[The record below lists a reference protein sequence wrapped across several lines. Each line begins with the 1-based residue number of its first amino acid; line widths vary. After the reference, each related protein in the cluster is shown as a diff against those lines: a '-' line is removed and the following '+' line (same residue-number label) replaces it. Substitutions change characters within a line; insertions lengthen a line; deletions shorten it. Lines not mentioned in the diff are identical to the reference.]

1 MFYDHITIRAKAG
14 DGGRGCVAF
23 RRERGVEFGGPSG
36 GDGGKGG
43 SIILRADEHLRTLID
58 FRYRAEFRAQRGQLG
73 LGSNMS
79 GKTGEDMVLL
89 VPPGTLVKD
98 AKTGRVIADLVE
110 PGRSVVAA
118 RGGRGGRG
126 NQHFTTSVRQA
137 PDWAEPGEQGDDLAI
152 ALELRVIAD
161 VGLVGL
167 PNAGKSSLLARISAA
182 HPKVADYPFTT
193 LEPNLGV
200 VSLGLGESFAVADLP
215 GLIEGAHEGKGLGH
229 GFLRHVSRNRVLVH
243 VVDVGTEQPAA
254 ALKRGYDTIVA
265 EIKAY
270 DASLLDRPRLL
281 VGNKLDLPGAA
292 ARFEVLRKHAAKGGL
307 KDAHAISAVTGEGV
321 KPLLRA
327 MQLALKR
334 APAPEPMQAEQA
346 PAVLVPRG
354 LQRVK
359 VVRDQRGAFLVR
371 GREVERAVAGHDPEA
386 RGARKR
392 LAADLDRLGVD
403 AALARAGIRRGDLVR
418 IGSLE
423 FEYVP

>member
-58 FRYRAEFRAQRGQLG
+58 FRYRAEFKADRGQLG

-79 GKTGEDMVLL
+79 GKTGEDMLVL
-89 VPPGTLVKD
+89 VPPGTLVKESG
-98 AKTGRVIADLVE
+98 TGRVIADLVE
-110 PGRSVVAA
+110 PGATIVVAH
-118 RGGRGGRG
+118 GGRGGRG
-126 NQHFTTSVRQA
+126 NQHFATSTRQT
-137 PDWAEPGEQGDDLAI
+137 PDWAEPGEQGEDRSIL
-152 ALELRVIAD
+152 LELRVIAD

-167 PNAGKSSLLARISAA
+167 PNAGKSSLLARVSAA
-182 HPKVADYPFTT
+182 RPKVANYPFTT

-200 VSLGLGESFAVADLP
+200 VSLGVGESWVVADLP

-243 VVDVGTEQPAA
+243 VVDVGTERTPRE
-254 ALKRGYDTIVA
+254 LKHDYDTIVD
-265 EIKAY
+265 EIRQY
-270 DASLLDRPRLL
+270 DDSLLKRPRIL
-281 VGNKLDLPGAA
+281 VGNKTDLPGAA
-292 ARFEVLRKHAAKGGL
+292 ARFEVLKKHAAKGGVKL
-307 KDAHAISAVTGEGV
+307 AYAISAATGDGV
-321 KPLLRA
+321 QPLLRA

-334 APAPEPMQAEQA
+334 APLPAPMAAEQR
-346 PAVLVPRG
+346 PVVLAPRG
-354 LQRVK
+354 TARVK

-371 GREVERAVAGHDPEA
+371 GREIERAVADVNPEDK
-386 RGARKR
+386 GARKR
-392 LAADLDRLGVD
+392 LQASMDKLGVD
-403 AALARAGIRRGDLVR
+403 AALARAGIQRGDVVR
-418 IGSLE
+418 IGALE